1 MRGPKVLEQ
10 GLGVH
15 CVHESSVVRE
25 DSRGRD
31 SRGRA
36 QDEDVQ
42 VSSSCRGPRCD
53 RLTPTVFQPGLF
65 AEDSLNAECRAQI
78 CNRLRRV
85 TW

>member
-1 MRGPKVLEQ
+1 MRGPIVLEQ

-42 VSSSCRGPRCD
+42 VSSSCRGP
-53 RLTPTVFQPGLF
+53 G
-65 AEDSLNAECRAQI
+65 
-78 CNRLRRV
+78 V
-85 TW
+85 TA